1 MSGIFLN
8 QKFLKCIV
16 KNRLV
21 FNHQISIGF
30 VFTLIAITREL
41 SNNFKFLNLKL
52 TLKEFKACRT
62 CSNPFSV
69 MISWMLSFF
78 PLMFKFVITF
88 LTFLPITK
96 NKVS

>member
-41 SNNFKFLNLKL
+41 RNNFKFFN
-52 TLKEFKACRT
+52 

-78 PLMFKFVITF
+78 PLMYKFVITF